1 LEGFKKMLRKFLR
14 VLGLAALVC
23 GGMVSLPCNKSE
35 AAVMTPPFAT
45 DTFLSSFNVSLYL
58 QPGCFGLPQEV
69 LVQATGSDFPGTST
83 TVLREIN
90 AFTGYCGTDTVNTEF
105 ISMHLAG
112 GVVTPGAFYGTPV
125 HFKVGQNN
133 GFRSGLGLS
142 PGQVAENIG
151 TPINGLIDVFPTK
164 SLFDLFLDIW
174 VDVDSDGLVEDGE
187 VLRNY
192 DQSLRMENSTL
203 RGFPPPPG
211 DFYTSTGS
219 IGKNNSSLG
228 EFSAPSNLS
237 TSRINFFVVNPD
249 GSNSNCIA
257 AQLDPLASDTHLV
270 TPEPTSIVL
279 FGGLMVMPILR
290 RFRKGKRT
298 LSV

>member
-1 LEGFKKMLRKFLR
+1 MMSFVE
-14 VLGLAALVC
+14 
-23 GGMVSLPCNKSE
+23 SKSD

-45 DTFLSSFNVSLYL
+45 DTFSSSFNVSLYL

-69 LVQATGSDFPGTST
+69 LVSAVGSEFPGTST

-90 AFTGYCGTDTVNTEF
+90 AFTGYCGTDTVNTMF
-105 ISMHLAG
+105 VSMHLSG

-133 GFRSGLGLS
+133 GFRPGLGLS

-151 TPINGLIDVFPTK
+151 TPTNGLIDVFPTK

-192 DQSLRMENSTL
+192 DQSLRMENPTL
-203 RGFPPPPG
+203 HGFPPPAG
-211 DFYTSTGS
+211 DYYTSKGWTGY
-219 IGKNNSSLG
+219 NNSFLG
-228 EFSAPSNLS
+228 EFSAPSNLA
-237 TSRINFFVVNPD
+237 TSRINFYVVNPD

-257 AQLDPLASDTHLV
+257 AQLDPLASDTHTV
-270 TPEPTSIVL
+270 TPEPTSMVL

-290 RFRKGKRT
+290 KFRKGKRT